1 MLANGDYTTQTTKS
15 GTQTSEKSSDLMFD
29 VGLMAQ
35 SAAAL
40 SADFGIF
47 GQTLTEIDAKMDEYI
62 GAAAGT
68 YIKSPCAGGGL
79 NALWHSLS
87 LGQMGEFTA
96 LFNEWS
102 DEIRAAYIEN
112 SEFSEEAD
120 KIFQDL
126 LTQNMEELISGQA
139 NGVIALSVATANTG
153 LSALTAITYSNQVVL
168 NSLTGYQNNLT
179 DDDYRSGYA
188 EANEAVR
195 SLIDSK
201 NQQDAQKF
209 FNTYKRIMDS
219 DRDTFDSMLGKYN
232 PDVRQIVQGLME
244 GATE

>member
-1 MLANGDYTTQTTKS
+1 MLMNGDYTTQTAKS

-120 KIFQDL
+120 RIFDDL
-126 LTQNMEELISGQA
+126 LNQNMANLVSGTI
-139 NGVIALSVATANTG
+139 NGVVQNTTVATNT
-153 LSALTAITYSNQVVL
+153 ALTALTYSNQVVL

-188 EANEAVR
+188 DANEAVR
-195 SLIDSK
+195 AVIDAK
-201 NQQDAQKF
+201 NQQDAQNF
-209 FNTYKRIMDS
+209 FKSYKRIMDS
-219 DRDTFDSMLGKYN
+219 DRDTFDSMLGKFN